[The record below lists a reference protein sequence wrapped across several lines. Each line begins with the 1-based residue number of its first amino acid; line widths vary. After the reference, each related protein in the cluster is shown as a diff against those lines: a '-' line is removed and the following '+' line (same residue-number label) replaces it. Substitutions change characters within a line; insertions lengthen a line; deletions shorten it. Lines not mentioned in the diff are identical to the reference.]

1 METLKKILPN
11 STLVLVL
18 GILSIVTC
26 WVWGLIGIA
35 LGIIA
40 LVLSKKSIE
49 IYNQAPDEYEG
60 YSNLKAGRVMA
71 IVGLALSAVYLLII
85 IVSLIFLGAAAFS
98 LGTLL
103 QNM

>member
-1 METLKKILPN
+1 METFKKTLPN

-35 LGIIA
+35 LAIIA
-40 LVLSKKSIE
+40 LVVSKKSTE
-49 IYNQAPDEYEG
+49 IYNQAPNEYEG

-85 IVSLIFLGAAAFS
+85 LVSLIFLGAAAFS